1 MTYRV
6 GVVGFRRG
14 TGPAHIFASIPDCEI
29 AAICDL
35 DERVLAYAH
44 EQFPGV
50 QTFTDYSEMLRQDLD
65 IVFVATPVPIHAEHT
80 IAALEAGCHVL
91 QEVTLA
97 NSMEQC
103 RDILAAVRAH
113 PQQKFML
120 AENCCYWAQVMA
132 WREMFAQGLLGEFMY
147 AEAEYIHEIGS
158 LLLDAG
164 GKPTWRASLP
174 PIYYCTHSLGPL
186 LMITGQRCV
195 SACGLHTGSKRHRD
209 LGHINMEVGIFQTS
223 NGGVIKILCGFGVV
237 REPMFHYYSL
247 YGTKGT
253 LETARPPLSLR
264 THAYLEA
271 VPHLQNM
278 IEIPLGYDVP
288 GAPPQARLGGHGT
301 AEYHMIQDFLQCI
314 REDTRPPIDIF
325 AALDMALP
333 GLCAHESAINGGKL
347 VLVPDWRE

>member
-6 GVVGFRRG
+6 GIVGFRRG
-14 TGPAHIFASIPDCEI
+14 TGPAHVFAAMPDCRI

-35 DERVLAYAH
+35 DERVLAYGR
-44 EQFPGV
+44 EQFPGAR
-50 QTFTDYSEMLRQDLD
+50 TFTDYSEMLRQGLD
-65 IVFVATPVPIHAEHT
+65 IIFVATPVPLHAEHT

-97 NSMEQC
+97 NSIGQC
-103 RDILAAVRAH
+103 RDILEAVKAH
-113 PQQKFML
+113 PGQKFML
-120 AENCCYWAQVMA
+120 AENCCYWAQIMA

-158 LLLDAG
+158 LLRDAEG
-164 GKPTWRASLP
+164 RPTWRASLP

-195 SACGLHTGSKRHRD
+195 SACGLHTGSKLHRD
-209 LGHINMEVGIFQTS
+209 VGHTNMEVGIFQTS

-253 LETARPPLSLR
+253 LETARPPEPLR
-264 THAYLEA
+264 SHTYLEA

-301 AEYHMIQDFLQCI
+301 TEYYMVQAFLESV
-314 REDTRPPIDIF
+314 RHDTTLPIDIY

-333 GLCAHESAINGGKL
+333 GLCAHESAINGGQAVK
-347 VLVPDWRE
+347 VPDWR